1 MGFWSTIKRDYE
13 AVFKKDPAARNCLEV
28 IFAYPGFHA
37 IFFHRINHFL
47 WKRGIPVLPRL
58 LSHFARF
65 LTGIEIHPAAKIGP
79 GFFVDHG
86 MGVVIG
92 ETTEIGEDCLLYQGV
107 TLGGTGKE
115 KGKRHPTLGNNVVV
129 GTGAKVLGPITIG
142 NNVVIGANSV
152 VLKSIPDN
160 SVCVGVPG
168 RITKKKIIRMT
179 TEDGLI
185 EVMDHFPD
193 PIVEK
198 IKNLEAQVDALSKK
212 IDALERTGKR
222 GGKMRIYNTLTNR
235 KEEFIPLTSGKVMM
249 YACGVTVYDYC
260 HIGHARSAIVFDVIR
275 RYLKHKGFDVKYVRN
290 FTDID
295 DKIINKAQQE
305 GITWDAVA
313 KKYTYEY
320 YRDMDRLG
328 VGRADVEPMAT
339 EYIGE
344 MIDIVKG
351 LIDKGYAY
359 EVDGNVYFKVDKFSE
374 YGKLS
379 KRDKEEMIAG
389 ARVEVDERK
398 KDPMDF
404 ALWKRSKEG
413 EPSWDSPWGT
423 GRPGWHIEC
432 TAMSIKHLGE
442 SFDIHGGGA
451 DLIFPHHEN
460 EIAQSEA
467 FTGKPFARYWIHNGF
482 ITIDKEKMSKSLG
495 NFFTIREVLDKFDPE
510 VIRFFLLSTHYRSPI
525 EFSDIQLH
533 EAEISIDRYYTTII
547 RINDFPGTLMVST
560 SLEKGD
566 KELREV
572 SSNAEKT
579 LETVLLSFRERFEDA
594 MDDDFNTAL
603 ALGHIFE
610 LIRDVNRFLDS
621 KPYSLKA
628 KELLS
633 KAKGLLSE
641 AGSVLNIF
649 SRTPDEWYRSLME
662 IKKIGLS
669 EKDISDKINQRQD
682 ARQKK
687 DWAMAD
693 VIRKELEEK
702 GIILEDKKDRTEW
715 KVKVG

>member
-13 AVFKKDPAARNCLEV
+13 AVFKKDPAAQNCLEV

-47 WKRGIPVLPRL
+47 WKIGIPVLPRL

-160 SVCVGVPG
+160 AVCVGVPG

-185 EVMDHFPD
+185 EVTDHFPD
-193 PIVEK
+193 PIAEK

-275 RYLKHKGFDVKYVRN
+275 RYLKYKSFDVKYVRN

-313 KKYTYEY
+313 KKYTDEY

-328 VGRADVEPMAT
+328 VGRADVEPRAT
-339 EYIGE
+339 EHISE
-344 MIDIVKG
+344 MIAIVKG

-359 EVDGNVYFKVDKFSE
+359 EVEGSVYFAVDKFSE

-379 KRDKEEMIAG
+379 KRDMEEMIAG

-398 KDPMDF
+398 RNPMDF
-404 ALWKRSKEG
+404 ALWKKSKEG
-413 EPSWDSPWGT
+413 EPSWESPWGL

-432 TAMSIKHLGE
+432 TAMSIKHLSE

-482 ITIDKEKMSKSLG
+482 ITIDKEKMSKSLD
-495 NFFTIREVLDKFDPE
+495 NFFTIKEILDKFDPE
-510 VIRFFLLSTHYRSPI
+510 VIRLFLLSTHYRSPI
-525 EFSDIQLH
+525 EFSDEQLR
-533 EAEISIDRYYTTII
+533 ETESSLDRFYSTII
-547 RINDFPGTLMVST
+547 RMNNF
-560 SLEKGD
+560 LEKDED
-566 KELREV
+566 KG
-572 SSNAEKT
+572 SSLDAENTFK
-579 LETVLLSFRERFEDA
+579 ERISSFMEKFEEA

-603 ALGHIFE
+603 ALGHTFE
-610 LIRDVNRFLDS
+610 FIRDVNKFLDS
-621 KPYSLKA
+621 RPSEQKA
-628 KELLS
+628 KELLQ
-633 KAKGLLSE
+633 KTKELFSE
-641 AGSVLNIF
+641 AIDVLNIF
-649 SRTPDEWYRSLME
+649 GRTPQEWYLSLMVT
-662 IKKIGLS
+662 KKIGFS
-669 EKDISDKINQRQD
+669 EKDIIEKIRERQD
-682 ARQKK
+682 ARQNK
-687 DWAMAD
+687 DWARAD
-693 VIRKELEEK
+693 MIRKELEEK
-702 GIILEDKKDRTEW
+702 GIILEDKKDGTDW
-715 KVKVG
+715 KIKSG

>member
-1 MGFWSTIKRDYE
+1 MGFWSNIKRDYE
-13 AVFKKDPAARNCLEV
+13 AVFKKDPAARNSFEV
-28 IFAYPGFHA
+28 ILAYPGFHA

-47 WKRGIPVLPRL
+47 WKMGIPVIPRF
-58 LSHFARF
+58 LSHIVRF
-65 LTGIEIHPAAKIGP
+65 LTGVEIHPAAKIGP
-79 GFFVDHG
+79 GFFIDHG

-115 KGKRHPTLGNNVVV
+115 KGKRHPTLGNNVTV
-129 GTGAKVLGPITIG
+129 GAGTKILGPVTIG

-152 VLKSIPDN
+152 ILKSIPDN

-179 TEDGLI
+179 TEEGLI
-185 EVMDHFPD
+185 EVMDYFPD

-198 IKNLEAQVDALSKK
+198 LRDLESQINDLTKR
-212 IDALERTGKR
+212 IDTTVRVAER
-222 GGKMRIYNTLTNR
+222 GGKMKIYNTLTGR
-235 KEEFIPLTSGKVMM
+235 KEEFVPVTPNRVRI

-260 HIGHARSAIVFDVIR
+260 HIGHARSAIVFDAISKYL
-275 RYLKHKGFDVKYVRN
+275 RYKGFDVKYVRN

-295 DKIINKAQQE
+295 DKIINKAKQE
-305 GITWDAVA
+305 GTAWDSIAR
-313 KKYTYEY
+313 KYTDEY
-320 YRDMDRLG
+320 YRDMGRLG
-328 VGRADVEPMAT
+328 VRRADVEPKAT
-339 EYIGE
+339 EHIKE
-344 MIDIVKG
+344 IIDIVKG

-359 EVDGNVYFKVDKFSE
+359 EVDGSVYFEVDKFHE

-379 KRDKEEMIAG
+379 KRDREEMIAG

-404 ALWKRSKEG
+404 ALWKKSKEG
-413 EPSWDSPWGT
+413 EPSWESPWGP

-432 TAMSIKHLGE
+432 SAMSIKHLGE

-495 NFFTIREVLDKFDPE
+495 NFFTIKEVLDKFAPE
-510 VIRFFLLSTHYRSPI
+510 VVRFFLISTHYRSPI
-525 EFSDIQLH
+525 EFSDEQLR
-533 EAEISIDRYYTTII
+533 EAESSIDRYYTTIV
-547 RINDFPGTLMVST
+547 RINDF
-560 SLEKGD
+560 LERDEGEESID
-566 KELREV
+566 IGRAFE
-572 SSNAEKT
+572 
-579 LETVLLSFRERFEDA
+579 ETVFSFKEKFEEA

-610 LIRDVNRFLDS
+610 LIRDVNRFLDN
-621 KPYSLKA
+621 KPSGQKA
-628 KELLS
+628 KELLL
-633 KAKGLLSE
+633 KTKELLAE
-641 AGSVLNIF
+641 TGSILNIF
-649 SRTPDEWYRSLME
+649 SRAPDEWRRALME
-662 IKKIGLS
+662 SKKIGLS
-669 EKDISDKINQRQD
+669 EKEIIAKIKERHD
-682 ARQKK
+682 ARQRK

-693 VIRKELEEK
+693 AIRKELEEK

-715 KVKVG
+715 KVKIS